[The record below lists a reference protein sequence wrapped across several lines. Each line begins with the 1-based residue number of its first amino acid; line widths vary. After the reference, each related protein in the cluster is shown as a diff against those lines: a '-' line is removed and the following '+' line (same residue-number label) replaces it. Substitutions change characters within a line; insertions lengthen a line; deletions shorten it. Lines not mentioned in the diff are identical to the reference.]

1 MSIRSILCS
10 RGFRGAAIAGVMAAA
25 LAAAGA
31 PATALAS
38 TAAFHRVDAIVPT
51 LECTTWSGTVE
62 YSPALTASPQNATAT
77 LTGTLSN
84 CSDFGNT
91 LTGTGIVQATLSG
104 TATLSSAS
112 LTGLLIVHWPAGASL
127 ADSLVPVTL
136 TGSSLAY
143 SFGGTVL
150 FGTGANG
157 RGGPG
162 LPLNSSYVANLYSF
176 TTSTGTLQD
185 ISGTSPV
192 AIYVN
197 EG

>member
-1 MSIRSILCS
+1 MSVRSILRS
-10 RGFRGAAIAGVMAAA
+10 RGLRGAAIAGVTAAA
-25 LAAAGA
+25 LATAGA

-38 TAAFHRVDAIVPT
+38 TAAFHRVDAIVPI
-51 LECTTWSGTVE
+51 LQCTTWSGTVN
-62 YSPALTASPQNATAT
+62 YSPALTSSPQNVTAT
-77 LTGTLSN
+77 LAGTLSD
-84 CSDFGNT
+84 CSDFGTT
-91 LTGTGIVQATLSG
+91 LTGTGSVQATLSG
-104 TATLSSAS
+104 TATMTSAS
-112 LTGLLIVHWPAGASL
+112 LAGQLIVSWPASSSL

-136 TGSSLAY
+136 TGSSDAY

-162 LPLNSSYVANLYSF
+162 LPLNSSYATVYAFPSNS
-176 TTSTGTLQD
+176 GTVEY
-185 ISGTSPV
+185 INGTSPV